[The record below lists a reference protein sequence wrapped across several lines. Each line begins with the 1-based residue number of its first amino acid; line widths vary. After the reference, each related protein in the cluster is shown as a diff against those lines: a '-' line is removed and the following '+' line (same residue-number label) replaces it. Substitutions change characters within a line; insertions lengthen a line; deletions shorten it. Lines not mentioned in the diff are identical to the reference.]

1 MWSSHLYVKLVD
13 QYQYVYKTSV
23 HILSDLG
30 RSDPRTDVKLFDQYE
45 MDFNVMGLSSV
56 SVLHKATS
64 I

>member
-56 SVLHKATS
+56 S
-64 I
+64 